1 MPKFYGPVGYIET
14 VKDENS
20 PDVWV
25 EKPVERFYKG
35 DLMKNFRNL
44 TKSSEGELNDDV
56 TLSNQISITA
66 NPYALSHMADMRY
79 VKWMGTAWKVT
90 GVDASNYPR
99 LILSIGGVYNGETA
113 EQS

>member
-1 MPKFYGPVGYIET
+1 MSRFYGAVGYIDT
-14 VKDENS
+14 VKDETS
-20 PDVWV
+20 PDDWI
-25 EKPVERFYKG
+25 EKPVEQFYKG
-35 DLMKNFRNL
+35 ELLKNFRNL
-44 TKSSEGELNDDV
+44 VKSGEDQLNDDI
-56 TLSNQISITA
+56 TFSNQISITA

-113 EQS
+113 E